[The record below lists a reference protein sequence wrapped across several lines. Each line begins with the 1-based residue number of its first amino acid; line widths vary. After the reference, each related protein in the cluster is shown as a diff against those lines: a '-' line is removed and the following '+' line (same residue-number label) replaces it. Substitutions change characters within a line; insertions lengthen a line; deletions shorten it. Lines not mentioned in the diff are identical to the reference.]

1 MPQLFQYYVEG
12 ETDAALLRALKTE
25 MQCIVPGKIKVF
37 NAVEEEFT
45 RARLITL
52 KHKTNVVL
60 LFDTDTLNA
69 SILKKN
75 IKFLSNQSMINHVYC
90 LPQVNNLEDE
100 LIRSCNISRIKELL
114 SSKTDTDFKT
124 DFCKC
129 TAIKQSLERHDFSIN
144 RLWTKHPL
152 GIFTGIPN
160 DSVHIKKPRH

>member
-12 ETDAALLRALKTE
+12 ETDAVLLRALKTD

-37 NAVEEEFT
+37 NVVEEEFT
-45 RARLITL
+45 RARLMTL

-75 IKFLSNQSMINHVYC
+75 MKFLSNQSMIGHVYC

-100 LIRSCNISRIKELL
+100 LIRTCNISKIRELL

-129 TAIKQSLERHDFSIN
+129 TTIKQALERHDFSI
-144 RLWTKHPL
+144 
-152 GIFTGIPN
+152 
-160 DSVHIKKPRH
+160 D